1 MMKNPRGFRSGQSGN
16 LTCDMFGGLKNFV
29 GDGLVML
36 FGIKYPPHWKFR
48 ICFLFYREI

>member
-16 LTCDMFGGLKNFV
+16 LTCDMFGGLKFFV

-36 FGIKYPPHWKFR
+36 FGDKIFTTLETPKRYFV
-48 ICFLFYREI
+48 L